1 MKLTKKG
8 GTNIFIKKIT
18 RNCTNVQR
26 KLQGLKGYSN
36 NYESHN
42 LVKGF
47 LKISQVSQK
56 TPVLESFFNK
66 AAYTGVFLWNW
77 KSCFM
82 NGFIY
87 RTPPVAASWYLQQSS
102 VIFSVIT
109 INLAYNQKSSWKY
122 CNYFHLCF
130 CKNIHLLSK
139 DPVMTLSS
147 I

>member
-1 MKLTKKG
+1 M
-8 GTNIFIKKIT
+8 
-18 RNCTNVQR
+18 
-26 KLQGLKGYSN
+26 
-36 NYESHN
+36 
-42 LVKGF
+42 
-47 LKISQVSQK
+47 
-56 TPVLESFFNK
+56 LESLFIK

-77 KSCFM
+77 KSYFI

-87 RTPPVAASWYLQQSS
+87 RTPPVAASWFLQQSS

-109 INLAYNQKSSWKY
+109 INLGYNQKLSWKY

-147 I
+147 IYNFHISIFLRVDCVSHGNTVYLTVSLSQIDCPIYQEEELTSV